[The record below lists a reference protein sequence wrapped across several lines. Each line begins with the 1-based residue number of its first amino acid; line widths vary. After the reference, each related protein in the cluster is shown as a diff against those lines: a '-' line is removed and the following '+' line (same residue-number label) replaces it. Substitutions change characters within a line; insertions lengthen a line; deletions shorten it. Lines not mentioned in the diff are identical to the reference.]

1 MMSYVVFS
9 TLGNGI
15 AERTFAA
22 QLPNVTYCQSAELC
36 SFDFDILWT
45 KSLTTTVTESSPT
58 LWPNYWLHPPTDD

>member
-36 SFDFDILWT
+36 SFDFDIL
-45 KSLTTTVTESSPT
+45 
-58 LWPNYWLHPPTDD
+58 